1 MTPTLGGLPVTCF
14 RCEIGAGFL
23 RSRTTSILL
32 KGFIR
37 FVGNTE
43 MGEFGFIFRNEVAG
57 GAL

>member
-1 MTPTLGGLPVTCF
+1 M
-14 RCEIGAGFL
+14 GAGFL
-23 RSRTTSILL
+23 RSRPTSILL

>member
-1 MTPTLGGLPVTCF
+1 LDSNWKCPGSFEG
-14 RCEIGAGFL
+14 REKNL
-23 RSRTTSILL
+23 RSRPTSILL